1 MMNILALLQHLSPC
15 LEATTVRQMSRII
28 PAMLAMTG
36 RVTMLGI
43 SRWTEKGGSYRTV
56 QRFFHTVIPWAAVFW
71 LFFQHHLYR
80 SEDVYLLAGDECVVT
95 KSGKQTHGLDRFF
108 SSLYGKPVPSLAF
121 FALSLVSLSE
131 RRSYPVMVEQVVR
144 TEEEKAATKAKA
156 QARKAKRK
164 QQKPGKPGRPKGSKN
179 RDKTVV
185 TLTPELTLIQKM
197 VQKLLQLI
205 GPTLSLRFLVMDG
218 KFGHNNALQMTRQCS
233 LHLIS
238 KLRYDAALHFAYDGP
253 YAGIGAPQK
262 YGDKINY
269 ATLPDQYRQE
279 TSIEREIQTDIYQA
293 QMLHRDF
300 AQPLNIV
307 IIYKTNSNTGATAH
321 VILFSSDL
329 ELTYAQ
335 IIDYYSL
342 RFQIEFNFRDA
353 KQYWG
358 LEDFMNVKKT
368 AVVNAASLSLF
379 MVNVSHLLLRDFRP
393 KDSTVNVLDLKAH
406 FRGHK
411 YVVETLKWLPQK
423 PEPILMA
430 QIFDKVSQLGRIHI
444 PLPSSTPT

>member
-1 MMNILALLQHLSPC
+1 MNILALLQCLSPC
-15 LEATTVRQMSRII
+15 LDTTTIRQMSRII
-28 PAMLAMTG
+28 PAMVAMTG

-56 QRFFHTVIPWAAVFW
+56 QRFFHTVIPWATLFW
-71 LFFQHHLYR
+71 LFFHQHLFR

-95 KSGKQTHGLDRFF
+95 KSGKHTHGLDRFF
-108 SSLYGKPVPSLAF
+108 SSLYGQVVPSLEF

-144 TEEEKAATKAKA
+144 TEEEKAAAKAKA

-164 QQKPGKPGRPKGSKN
+164 QKKKGKPGRPKGSKN
-179 RDKTVV
+179 RDKTQV
-185 TLTPELTLIQKM
+185 TLTSELTRIQQM

-205 GPTLSLRFLVMDG
+205 GAMFPLCYLVMDG
-218 KFGHNNALQMTRQCS
+218 KFGNNNALQMTHQCG

-238 KLRYDAALHFAYDGP
+238 KLRHDAALHFAYDGP
-253 YAGIGAPQK
+253 YAGRGAPRK

-269 ATLPDQYRQE
+269 AALPDQYQQE
-279 TSIEREIQTDIYQA
+279 SSTEHELQTDIYQA
-293 QMLHRDF
+293 QMLHQDF
-300 AQPLNIV
+300 AQPLNVV
-307 IIYKTNSNTGATAH
+307 IIRKTNSITVATAH
-321 VILFSSDL
+321 VVLFSSDL
-329 ELTYAQ
+329 ELSYAQ

-358 LEDFMNVKKT
+358 LEDFMNIKET
-368 AVVNAASLSLF
+368 AVTNAANLALF
-379 MVNVSHLLLRDFRP
+379 MVNVAHVLLGNFRQE
-393 KDSTVNVLDLKAH
+393 DSNVNVLDLKAH
-406 FRGHK
+406 FRGLK
-411 YVVETLKWLPQK
+411 YVAETLKWLPEK

-430 QIFDKVSQLGRIHI
+430 TIINEVSRLGRIHN
-444 PLPSSTPT
+444 PLPSSIPP

>member
-179 RDKTVV
+179 QDKTVV

-218 KFGHNNALQMTRQCS
+218 KFGNNNALQMTRQCS

-335 IIDYYSL
+335 IIDYYTL

>member
-1 MMNILALLQHLSPC
+1 MMNILALLQCLSPC
-15 LEATTVRQMSRII
+15 LKATTVRQMSRII
-28 PAMLAMTG
+28 LAVLAMTG

-56 QRFFHTVIPWAAVFW
+56 QRFFHTVIPWANVFW
-71 LFFQHHLYR
+71 LFFHHHLYR
-80 SEDVYLLAGDECVVT
+80 SEDVYLLVGDECVVT

-108 SSLYGKPVPSLAF
+108 SSLYGKVVPSLEF

-144 TEEEKAATKAKA
+144 TNEEKAAAKAKA
-156 QARKAKRK
+156 RARKAKRK
-164 QQKPGKPGRPKGSKN
+164 QKKKGNPGRPKGSKN
-179 RDKTVV
+179 RDKTQV
-185 TLTPELTLIQKM
+185 TLTPELTRIQKM
-197 VQKLLQLI
+197 VQKLLRFI
-205 GPTLSLRFLVMDG
+205 KSTFPLSYLVMDG
-218 KFGHNNALQMTRQCS
+218 KFGNNNALQMTLQCG

-238 KLRYDAALHFAYDGP
+238 KLRHDAALHFAYDGP
-253 YAGIGAPQK
+253 YAGKGAPRK

-269 ATLPDQYRQE
+269 ASLPDQYRPE
-279 TSIEREIQTDIYQA
+279 SSTEHEIRTDIYQA
-293 QMLHRDF
+293 QMLHQDF
-300 AQPLNIV
+300 AQPLNVV
-307 IIYKTNSNTGATAH
+307 IIHKTNSITGATAH

-358 LEDFMNVKKT
+358 LEDFMNIKET
-368 AVVNAASLSLF
+368 AVTNAANLALF
-379 MVNVSHLLLRDFRP
+379 MVNVAHVLLRDFRQE
-393 KDSTVNVLDLKAH
+393 DSNVNVLDLKTY
-406 FRGHK
+406 FRGRK

-430 QIFDKVSQLGRIHI
+430 TIFNDVSRLGRIHN
-444 PLPSSTPT
+444 PLPSSIPP

>member
-144 TEEEKAATKAKA
+144 TEEEKAATKA
-156 QARKAKRK
+156 RKAKRK

-179 RDKTVV
+179 QDKTVV

>member
-1 MMNILALLQHLSPC
+1 MINILALLQCLSPC
-15 LEATTVRQMSRII
+15 LEPTTVRQMSRVI

-56 QRFFHTVIPWAAVFW
+56 QRFFHTVIPWATVFW
-71 LFFQHHLYR
+71 LFFHHHLYR
-80 SEDVYLLAGDECVVT
+80 SEDVYILAGDECVVT

-108 SSLYGKPVPSLAF
+108 SSLYGKVVPSLEF

-144 TEEEKAATKAKA
+144 TDEEKAATKAKA

-164 QQKPGKPGRPKGSKN
+164 QKKKGKPGRPKGSKN
-179 RDKTVV
+179 RDKAQV
-185 TLTPELTLIQKM
+185 TLTPELTRIQKM
-197 VQKLLQLI
+197 VQKLLRFI
-205 GPTLSLRFLVMDG
+205 GFTLPLRYLVMDG
-218 KFGHNNALQMTRQCS
+218 KFGNNNALQMTLQCS

-238 KLRYDAALHFAYDGP
+238 KLRHDAALPFAYDGP
-253 YAGIGAPQK
+253 YAGKGAPRK

-269 ATLPDQYRQE
+269 GALTDQYRQE
-279 TSIEREIQTDIYQA
+279 SSTEDEIQTDIYQA
-293 QMLHRDF
+293 RMVHRDF
-300 AQPLNIV
+300 AQPLNVV
-307 IIYKTNSNTGATAH
+307 IIHKANSVTGATAH

-329 ELTYAQ
+329 ELTYGQ

-358 LEDFMNVKKT
+358 LEDFMNIKET
-368 AVVNAASLSLF
+368 AVTNAANLALF
-379 MVNVSHLLLRDFRP
+379 MVNVAHVLLRNFRQE
-393 KDSTVNVLDLKAH
+393 DSNVNVLDLKAH
-406 FRGHK
+406 FRGLK
-411 YVVETLKWLPQK
+411 YVTETLKWLPEK
-423 PEPILMA
+423 PEPILMTT
-430 QIFDKVSQLGRIHI
+430 IFNEVSRLGRIHN
-444 PLPSSTPT
+444 PLPTSIPP

>member
-179 RDKTVV
+179 QDKTVV

>member
-179 RDKTVV
+179 QDKTVV

-269 ATLPDQYRQE
+269 AALPDQYRQE

>member
-179 RDKTVV
+179 QDKTVV

-379 MVNVSHLLLRDFRP
+379 MVNVSQLLLRDFRP

>member
-1 MMNILALLQHLSPC
+1 MMNILALLQCLSPC
-15 LEATTVRQMSRII
+15 LETTTVRQMSRII

-56 QRFFHTVIPWAAVFW
+56 QRFFHTVIPWATLFW
-71 LFFQHHLYR
+71 LFFHQHLYR

-108 SSLYGKPVPSLAF
+108 SSLYGKVVPSLEF
-121 FALSLVSLSE
+121 FTLSLVSLSE
-131 RRSYPVMVEQVVR
+131 RRSYPIMVEQVVR
-144 TEEEKAATKAKA
+144 TDEEKAAAKAKA
-156 QARKAKRK
+156 RAKKAKRK
-164 QQKPGKPGRPKGSKN
+164 QKKKGKPGRPKGSKN
-179 RDKTVV
+179 RDKRQV
-185 TLTPELTLIQKM
+185 TLTPELTRIQKM
-197 VQKLLQLI
+197 VQKLLRLI
-205 GPTLSLRFLVMDG
+205 GSIFPLRYLVMDG
-218 KFGHNNALQMTRQCS
+218 KFGNNNALQMTLQCA

-253 YAGIGAPQK
+253 YAGKGAPRK

-269 ATLPDQYRQE
+269 AALPDQYRQE
-279 TSIEREIQTDIYQA
+279 SSIEHEIQTDIYQA

-300 AQPLNIV
+300 AQVLNIV
-307 IIYKTNSNTGATAH
+307 IIHKTNLITGATAH
-321 VILFSSDL
+321 VVLFSSDL

-358 LEDFMNVKKT
+358 LEDFMNIKET
-368 AVVNAASLSLF
+368 AVTNAANLALF
-379 MVNVSHLLLRDFRP
+379 MVNVAHVLLRNLRQE
-393 KDSTVNVLDLKAH
+393 DSNVNVLDLKAH
-406 FRGHK
+406 FRGLK
-411 YVVETLKWLPQK
+411 YVAETLKWLPEK

-430 QIFDKVSQLGRIHI
+430 TIFNEVSRLGRIHN
-444 PLPSSTPT
+444 PLPSSIPP

>member
-95 KSGKQTHGLDRFF
+95 KSGKQTHGMDRFF

-179 RDKTVV
+179 QDKTVV

-218 KFGHNNALQMTRQCS
+218 KFGNNNALQMTRQCG

-444 PLPSSTPT
+444 PLPSSTPP

>member
-56 QRFFHTVIPWAAVFW
+56 QRFFHTVIPWATVFW

-95 KSGKQTHGLDRFF
+95 KSGKQTHGMDRFF

-179 RDKTVV
+179 QDKTVV

-218 KFGHNNALQMTRQCS
+218 KFGNNNALQMTRQCG

-269 ATLPDQYRQE
+269 AALPDQYRQE
-279 TSIEREIQTDIYQA
+279 TSIEHGIQTDIYQA

>member
-156 QARKAKRK
+156 QARKAKQK

-179 RDKTVV
+179 QDKTVV

-379 MVNVSHLLLRDFRP
+379 MVNVSHLLLRDLRP

>member
-1 MMNILALLQHLSPC
+1 MMNILALLQCLSPC
-15 LEATTVRQMSRII
+15 LETTTVRQMSRII

-56 QRFFHTVIPWAAVFW
+56 QRFFHTVIPWATLFW
-71 LFFQHHLYR
+71 LFFHQHLYR

-108 SSLYGKPVPSLAF
+108 SSLYGKVVPSLEF
-121 FALSLVSLSE
+121 FTLSLVSLSE
-131 RRSYPVMVEQVVR
+131 RRSYPIMVEQVVR
-144 TEEEKAATKAKA
+144 TEEEKAAAKAKA
-156 QARKAKRK
+156 RAKKAKRK
-164 QQKPGKPGRPKGSKN
+164 QKKKGKPGRPKGSKN
-179 RDKTVV
+179 RDKRQV
-185 TLTPELTLIQKM
+185 TLTPELTRIQKM
-197 VQKLLQLI
+197 VQKLLRLI
-205 GPTLSLRFLVMDG
+205 GAALPLRYLVMDG
-218 KFGHNNALQMTRQCS
+218 KFGNNNALQMTLQCG

-253 YAGIGAPQK
+253 YAGKGAPRK

-269 ATLPDQYRQE
+269 AALPDQYRQE
-279 TSIEREIQTDIYQA
+279 SSIEHEIQTDIYQA

-300 AQPLNIV
+300 AQALNIV
-307 IIYKTNSNTGATAH
+307 IIHKTNLITGATVH
-321 VILFSSDL
+321 VVLFSSDL

-358 LEDFMNVKKT
+358 LEDFMNIKET
-368 AVVNAASLSLF
+368 AVTNAANLALF
-379 MVNVSHLLLRDFRP
+379 MVNVAHVLLRNLRQE
-393 KDSTVNVLDLKAH
+393 DSNVNVLDLKAH
-406 FRGHK
+406 FRGLK
-411 YVVETLKWLPQK
+411 YVAETLKWLPEK

-430 QIFDKVSQLGRIHI
+430 TIFNEVSRLGRIHN
-444 PLPSSTPT
+444 PLPSSIPP